1 MIDEPFF
8 FDVSPKVLCTLLVTY
23 QVILFCNCTCM
34 IFIRTRTK
42 THGFTELQSKWYC
55 EIKLS
60 LKFAATYQKMVSG
73 RFAYQEIVSGLFVT
87 F

>member
-1 MIDEPFF
+1 
-8 FDVSPKVLCTLLVTY
+8 
-23 QVILFCNCTCM
+23 M

-73 RFAYQEIVSGLFVT
+73 RFAYQEMVSGRFAYQEMVSGLFLPFESEKIEPVNRLRPKGNYSLIS
-87 F
+87 